1 MSTYRVRG
9 VPADWDCQRLQAF
22 LSDQGNVTD
31 AVIESLAH
39 ENNGVCQVATATF
52 ENLPSQLQHG
62 HSWSILIPRT
72 PNTKLTRKQYL
83 TIDNH
88 FHGLTTLYT
97 PSSEDHKIDIIALL
111 GLGGHAFGS
120 FKEKGGS
127 YMWLRDSLPYDLT
140 SETKPIA
147 RVMIYGYDSTV
158 AESKSMQNFE
168 DFATKLNGS
177 LQTLMNTTTI
187 RPIILIGHSLG
198 GLIIKQ
204 ALILLSG
211 SEHKESQTLIRAV
224 YGVVFF
230 GTPHHGMDIS
240 SLIPMAGDGPNRSL
254 IESLSH
260 YNSQILTMQHREFH
274 KVLGDEGESEVFC
287 FYETLKS
294 PTAQQDQY
302 GRWTM
307 TGPDVF
313 LVTKSS
319 ATHCR
324 PWEVGAE
331 NICALTRTHS
341 ELVKF
346 KPNDSDYDIVKEK
359 IEGICKRAFVARG
372 VTFDLYC
379 KKCDE
384 FGHMAD
390 APHCVDCREFGH
402 TAFDLHCFL
411 CGGIGH
417 YANEPHCFECDS
429 FEHFVKD
436 CPMR

>member
-9 VPADWDCQRLQAF
+9 VPADWDDQRLQYF
-22 LSDQGNVTD
+22 LNDQETVTD
-31 AVIESLAH
+31 AVIQSLAH
-39 ENNGVCQVATATF
+39 DTN
-52 ENLPSQLQHG
+52 
-62 HSWSILIPRT
+62 
-72 PNTKLTRKQYL
+72 
-83 TIDNH
+83 
-88 FHGLTTLYT
+88 
-97 PSSEDHKIDIIALL
+97 EDHKIDIIALS

-127 YMWLRDSLPYDLT
+127 HMWLRDYLPYDLT
-140 SETKPIA
+140 SEDKPIA

-158 AESKSMQNFE
+158 SESKSMQNLE
-168 DFATKLNGS
+168 DFATVFNGS
-177 LQTLMNTTTI
+177 LQTLMNTATI

-204 ALILLSG
+204 ALISLSG
-211 SEHKESQTLIRAV
+211 SENKESRTLIRAV

-260 YNSQILTMQHREFH
+260 YNSQVLTMQHREFH
-274 KVLGDEGESEVFC
+274 KALGDEGESEVFC

-294 PTAQQDQY
+294 PTAQQDQF
-302 GRWTM
+302 GGWTM
-307 TGPDVF
+307 TGPDAF

-346 KPNDSDYDIVKEK
+346 KPNDPDYDIREALLSIFTAKNVTNMDIWLTSLTVPTAVNLGILTMIFTVGNAVGLDIMPTK
-359 IEGICKRAFVARG
+359 ITVINVSPSISIYFLSIDIKRYR
-372 VTFDLYC
+372 
-379 KKCDE
+379 
-384 FGHMAD
+384 
-390 APHCVDCREFGH
+390 
-402 TAFDLHCFL
+402 
-411 CGGIGH
+411 
-417 YANEPHCFECDS
+417 
-429 FEHFVKD
+429 
-436 CPMR
+436 

>member
-379 KKCDE
+379 KKCQYQYL
-384 FGHMAD
+384 
-390 APHCVDCREFGH
+390 PSSR
-402 TAFDLHCFL
+402 
-411 CGGIGH
+411 
-417 YANEPHCFECDS
+417 
-429 FEHFVKD
+429 EHFY
-436 CPMR
+436 